1 MGTKERKR
9 AFFLILIAAA
19 GLIFPGGTPY
29 VEAGSRKQASVLEN
43 TASVK
48 NQKES
53 EAKGKKKSR
62 DKKLT
67 AEGTA
72 SESMEAAETSG
83 KGLTEK
89 HAQETGAN
97 TIISKIV
104 KEPTKIPAEKTI
116 KEPTKIPAEKT
127 IKEPAKVPAE
137 KTTKEPAGKESDAAA
152 ELPEAWQIEQFPI
165 ILQNPELPTGCEI
178 TALAMVLDYYGFE
191 VDKTTLAEKYLP
203 KTTEDLYQGEDGRLY
218 GPDLNKYF
226 VGDPFDH
233 GLICGTEAI
242 VTAADTYLQEVD
254 SKFRGKDLTGTAP
267 EELYQLISQNMPAV
281 VWVTIYMEDRWEPEE
296 GWYTEEGEY
305 VDWSTNDHGAVLVGY
320 TEKTVSIADPIS
332 GLVEYPR
339 EQFELVY
346 ASRGCKSVIL
356 QKQ

>member
-9 AFFLILIAAA
+9 AFFLILIAVA

-48 NQKES
+48 NQKKS

-62 DKKLT
+62 DNKLT

-116 KEPTKIPAEKT
+116 KEP
-127 IKEPAKVPAE
+127 
-137 KTTKEPAGKESDAAA
+137 AGKAADAAA

-267 EELYQLISQNMPAV
+267 EELYQLIAQNMPAV